1 MQINFTVVDI
11 RVPALSLCVYDA
23 SGDPKVPQVTGGPVV
38 DQIVALAKEA
48 KPLALHQ
55 VREAVDFFTNE
66 LGPRGPVY
74 APIFGPVRRRSQIT
88 WPIIKIQSGNIS
100 IT

>member
-1 MQINFTVVDI
+1 M
-11 RVPALSLCVYDA
+11 CVYDA
-23 SGDPKVPQVTGGPVV
+23 SGDPKVPQVAGGPVM
-38 DQIVALAKEA
+38 DQIVALPKKA

-74 APIFGPVRRRSQIT
+74 APIFGPVRGRSQFT
-88 WPIIKIQSGNIS
+88 WPIEKIQANSQGNIF